1 MGSNLIMVQSHHN
14 LGMKSHIPVA
24 PTLHCFP
31 MKINVLDT
39 ELNASNNPRKS
50 TSDEA
55 RSRRISAQ
63 MS

>member
-39 ELNASNNPRKS
+39 ELNASNNPPQIYER
-50 TSDEA
+50 
-55 RSRRISAQ
+55 
-63 MS
+63 